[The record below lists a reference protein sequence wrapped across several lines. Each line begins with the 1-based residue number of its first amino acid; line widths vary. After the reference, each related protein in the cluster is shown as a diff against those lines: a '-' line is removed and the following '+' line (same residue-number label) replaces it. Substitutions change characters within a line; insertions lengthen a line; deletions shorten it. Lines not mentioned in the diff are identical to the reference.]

1 MTTPEKMKAMASHL
15 ANVPDGTLTLFIE
28 DAASEVATLNAP
40 ADRVEK
46 LTRYLAVHLATLSN
60 KNVIKEKLDGLEKQ
74 YSDTKAEGLMAT
86 PYGQEYQRM
95 VDALEQKPKRG
106 LNLMVLPGK
115 Y

>member
-1 MTTPEKMKAMASHL
+1 MTTPAKMKAMVAHL
-15 ANVPDGTLTLFIE
+15 TQVPDQTLELFIE
-28 DAASEVATLNAP
+28 DAVSEVAGLPKVP

-74 YSDTKAEGLMAT
+74 YSDNKAEGLQST

-95 VDALEQKPKRG
+95 VDALDQKPKRG
-106 LNLMVLPGK
+106 LNLTVI
-115 Y
+115 